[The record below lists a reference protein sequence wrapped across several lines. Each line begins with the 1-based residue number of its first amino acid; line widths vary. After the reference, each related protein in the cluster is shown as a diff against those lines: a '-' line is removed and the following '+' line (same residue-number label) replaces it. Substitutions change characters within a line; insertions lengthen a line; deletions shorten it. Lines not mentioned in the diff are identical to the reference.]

1 MTVNNNETV
10 PHAFRALA
18 TGYGLL
24 GPLDYAG
31 FPASSVPELSLSG
44 DKPFTLFTTL
54 CFRNVQGGAI
64 LEQQDLFSI
73 GMMNGLLYV
82 GGVDWC
88 AVKFSEAAVAKF
100 ATDRWYTLSLV
111 FDGESL
117 AVYLGAEKKAVHR
130 CKIKKT
136 GVSRADRI
144 IGKGLD
150 AWFRTFRLFDK
161 ALSESGIRQ
170 LVSGSGIT
178 PEDSIVWFDFDLTG
192 KKNRSPKPVQLST
205 KAFCRMVMVTPVRQ
219 FRFSV
224 GQKYANIE
232 ALICNQLSDQSESVS
247 FTGCMGKK
255 ENENGQD
262 RLTGMVSF
270 GTSQPVMCELEG
282 EIVTLWESTDFPQT
296 DK

>member
-1 MTVNNNETV
+1 MNNETV
-10 PHAFRALA
+10 PRAFCALA
-18 TGYGLL
+18 TGYGQL
-24 GPLDYAG
+24 GPLDYAS

-64 LEQQDLFSI
+64 LEQQHLFSM

-100 ATDRWYTLSLV
+100 TTDRWYTLSLV

-117 AVYLGAEKKAVHR
+117 AVYLGTEKKNVHR

-136 GVSRADRI
+136 SVSQADWI
-144 IGKGLD
+144 IGKELD

-161 ALSESGIRQ
+161 ALSESDIRQ
-170 LVSGSGIT
+170 LISGSGIT

-205 KAFCRMVMVTPVRQ
+205 KAFCRIVLVKPIRQ
-219 FRFSV
+219 FRFTLAP
-224 GQKYANIE
+224 KYFHPE
-232 ALICNQLSDQSESVS
+232 ESDTDLFCESDTIN
-247 FTGCMGKK
+247 FTGCIG
-255 ENENGQD
+255 NQPAGD
-262 RLTGMVSF
+262 SHAHFTGMVSL
-270 GTSQPVMCELEG
+270 GTPKPVMCELEG

-296 DK
+296 GK